1 MRDDAPDVEPLIQ
14 PLTRPPTYFGVDI
27 IVFVVNGIFGIVIF
41 IASSNFL
48 APLVVLP
55 IHFIALYLCQRD
67 IHIVRVR
74 DFDEEFYQQAAPPGE
89 APPAGAEAAPGI
101 LPAGGWVMRPI
112 RLRPAFWAAPMT
124 RATSP

>member
-67 IHIVRVR
+67 IHIVRVAQVFLSMR
-74 DFDEEFYQQAAPPGE
+74 
-89 APPAGAEAAPGI
+89 
-101 LPAGGWVMRPI
+101 RPI
-112 RLRPAFWAAPMT
+112 RNRGFWKAWSYAQ
-124 RATSP
+124 

>member
-27 IVFVVNGIFGIVIF
+27 IVFVVNGIFGIVVF

-55 IHFIALYLCQRD
+55 VHFIALYLCQRD
-67 IHIVRVR
+67 IHIVRVVQVFLSMR
-74 DFDEEFYQQAAPPGE
+74 RAIRNRRFWKAGSYAP
-89 APPAGAEAAPGI
+89 
-101 LPAGGWVMRPI
+101 
-112 RLRPAFWAAPMT
+112 
-124 RATSP
+124 

>member
-1 MRDDAPDVEPLIQ
+1 MRDDAPDVEPLIL
-14 PLTRPPTYFGVDI
+14 PLTRPPMYFGVDI

-67 IHIVRVR
+67 IHIVRVAQVFLSMR
-74 DFDEEFYQQAAPPGE
+74 RAIRNRRFWKAGSYAP
-89 APPAGAEAAPGI
+89 
-101 LPAGGWVMRPI
+101 
-112 RLRPAFWAAPMT
+112 
-124 RATSP
+124 